1 MIGLFLRGPQ
11 SPRISKMITRDLLSG
26 LTVGR
31 FMTPDP
37 VTVPPDISL
46 QRFVDDYL
54 YRTHH
59 RIYPVVKDGELV
71 GCVTV
76 RKLKNIPR
84 EEWAQ
89 RPVAEIA
96 QAVKRPQRSLLT
108 CRP

>member
-1 MIGLFLRGPQ
+1 
-11 SPRISKMITRDLLSG
+11 
-26 LTVGR
+26 
-31 FMTPDP
+31 
-37 VTVPPDISL
+37 
-46 QRFVDDYL
+46 VDDYL

-89 RPVAEIA
+89 RHVAEIA
-96 QAVKRPQRSLLT
+96 AGCEEAAAISPDMQAMTALDSMNRTGSSRLMVVEKGRLVGIVTLKDLSEIMALRMELGGARQ
-108 CRP
+108 